1 MSQAGDREEWQ
12 RMVGEDLKELLDL
25 VEETGIEELEV
36 ADGERAIRIRVD
48 RSAGPAPA
56 EIEQASVE
64 PPDPEPELSPVV
76 VRADRVGTFYRSAD
90 GDAAPLKMEG
100 DEANAG
106 EAIAFIDSLNI
117 LHELAAPSGGRIVS
131 FGVEDGADVEYGQE
145 IAVIEL
151 APTELET
158 PG

>member
-1 MSQAGDREEWQ
+1 MSPAGDREEWQ

-48 RSAGPAPA
+48 RTAGTVS
-56 EIEQASVE
+56 EEVEQAPE
-64 PPDPEPELSPVV
+64 EAPHPEPEPSTVV
-76 VRADRVGTFYRSAD
+76 VRADRVGTFYRSAE
-90 GDAAPLKMEG
+90 GEGAPLKMEG
-100 DEANAG
+100 DEANAD
-106 EAIAFIDSLNI
+106 EAIAFIDSLNV
-117 LHELAAPSGGRIVS
+117 LHDLAAPSGGRIVS

-151 APTELET
+151 EQTE
-158 PG
+158 PGVQG